1 MMNASWEPEK
11 VKRSDRGQ
19 REASKILTFVYVATA
34 LFISLSACDPGEIDL
49 VSPEN
54 SAAESPALTVHA
66 LPIESDLSVVTA
78 LEWDDGIP
86 GAKVRVHK
94 IGEPYE
100 EEYWVSAE
108 TGSDGVAEF
117 FDLLPGIY
125 EVQVTRYLTAEEVSS
140 AGTEVKAMAGGRWIR
155 APRDDVQVVNVAASR
170 RHGLVFSEIAIVYPL
185 PWETGGPTYTYGT
198 YLELYNDSEE
208 TVYLDGMILGFAW
221 SRYREN
227 PIGWTC
233 SISLPFRTDPQGV
246 WANWFLRFPG
256 SGTDHPVAPGE
267 TVLIA
272 RSAIDHTPVHSSLED
287 LSGAD
292 FEFAPEFSA
301 DNPDVPNLTSIG
313 LDALNINTPT
323 IGVPIFLSLPVDT
336 ESLPRLTEQWL
347 GYTYARFP
355 RESILDLVIPVYDY
369 TKGVIELAPPCSQ
382 AIDPHFETLPGR
394 ALWESSDG
402 PAWTAQ
408 RRVLITSD
416 GRKSLQDTNTSMADF
431 VRAWKTPGWIPD
443 TIPEGR

>member
-1 MMNASWEPEK
+1 MNAPWEPEEA
-11 VKRSDRGQ
+11 KRSDRGQ
-19 REASKILTFVYVATA
+19 RETSKILIYVYVATV
-34 LFISLSACDPGEIDL
+34 LFLSPLACDPGEIDL

-78 LEWDDGIP
+78 LEWDDGIS
-86 GAKVRVHK
+86 GAEVKVHK

-108 TGSDGVAEF
+108 TGSDGVAHF

-140 AGTEVKAMAGGRWIR
+140 VGSDAKVLAGGKWIR
-155 APRDDVQVVNVAASR
+155 APRDDLQVVRVAASR
-170 RHGLVFSEIAIVYPL
+170 RRGLVFSEIAIVYPL
-185 PWETGGPTYTYGT
+185 PWETGGPTYTHGI
-198 YLELYNDSEE
+198 YLELYNNSDE
-208 TVYLDGMILGFAW
+208 TIFLDGMILGFAW
-221 SRYREN
+221 SRYRDN
-227 PIGWTC
+227 RIGWTC
-233 SISLPFRTDPQGV
+233 SISLPFRTDPEGV
-246 WANWFLRFPG
+246 WANRFLRFPG
-256 SGTDHPVAPGE
+256 SGTEYPVAPGR
-267 TVLIA
+267 TVLVA
-272 RSAIDHTPVHSSLED
+272 RSAVDHTPIHSTLED

-292 FEFAPEFSA
+292 FEFPFSA
-301 DNPDVPNLTSIG
+301 DNPDVPNLTNIG
-313 LDALNINTPT
+313 LDALYINTPT

-336 ESLPRLTEQWL
+336 ESLPRQTEQWL

-355 RESILDLVIPVYDY
+355 REAILDLVIPVHDY
-369 TKGVIELAPPCSQ
+369 TKAVIQLAPPCSQ
-382 AIDPHFETLPGR
+382 PIDPHFEMLPGP

-431 VRAWKTPGWIPD
+431 VRALKTPGWIPD